1 MAKYRTEAMD
11 LIERRNQ
18 KYRAKH
24 KRSTPLR
31 ESWIRFKRN
40 RTAIVGLVLI
50 VLLLLIAIFANVL
63 APYDYAKQDYLALNQ
78 KPSAAHWFG
87 TDNLGRD
94 ILSRCI
100 IGARYSLPI
109 GFVSMVTSMLVGGL
123 LGVVGAYFGGRTDEI
138 IMRLMDIFQS
148 IPGALMSIA
157 VIAALGNGVFPL
169 VLAITISFMPACAK
183 VCRAA
188 IFTVKRAEYVESSRA
203 IGAGGVRLMCRH
215 MIPNAV
221 GTIIIFAV
229 SVMAS
234 CILIVSTLSYL
245 GLGLPTGTPEWG
257 SLLSSGK
264 DFIRSY
270 PHMVLF
276 PGLMIMLT
284 LFAFN
289 LFGDGLRDALDP
301 RLK

>member
-1 MAKYRTEAMD
+1 MAKFRTPEMD
-11 LIERRNQ
+11 AIDRRNR
-18 KYRAKH
+18 KYRARH
-24 KRSTPLR
+24 ARSTPFR

-40 RTAIVGLVLI
+40 RTAVVGLVLI
-50 VLLLLIAIFANVL
+50 VLLILMAVFANAL
-63 APYDYAKQDYLALNQ
+63 APYTYSKQDYTALNQ
-78 KPSAAHWFG
+78 TPSAAHWFG

-94 ILSRCI
+94 IFSRCLV
-100 IGARYSLPI
+100 GSRYSLPI
-109 GFVSMVTSMLVGGL
+109 GFVCMVTSMLVGGA
-123 LGVVGAYFGGRTDEI
+123 LGVIAAYFGGRTDEI
-138 IMRLMDIFQS
+138 IMRIMDIFQS
-148 IPGALMSIA
+148 IPGTLMSIA
-157 VIAALGNGVFPL
+157 VIAVLGNGVFPL
-169 VLAITISFMPACAK
+169 ILAITISFMPACAK
-183 VCRAA
+183 VCRAS

-203 IGAGGVRLMCRH
+203 IGAGGFRLMCRH

-245 GLGLPTGTPEWG
+245 GLGLAPGTPEWG
-257 SLLSSGK
+257 ALLSQGK

-276 PGLMIMLT
+276 PGLMIMVT

-289 LFGDGLRDALDP
+289 LFGDGLRDALDS